1 MEEGDGKI
9 ELIPRTHIISG
20 SLVMSPD
27 GLFYYVSPF
36 DGNRVDFVTLYPLF
50 NKDFHDLGGPFA
62 ILALHIPKEVDYQ
75 TLLEEY
81 LVIVN
86 EEGTAYPN

>member
-1 MEEGDGKI
+1 MEEDNGEI

-27 GLFYYVSPF
+27 GLIYYVSPF
-36 DGNRVDFVTLYPLF
+36 DGNGVDHVKLYPF
-50 NKDFHDLGGPFA
+50 WNRDFYDLGGPFA
-62 ILALHIPKEVDYQ
+62 FIDWSFDKEVDYQ
-75 TLLEEY
+75 TFVKDYSVL
-81 LVIVN
+81 IN